1 MAGKAKRAQGKSV
14 WRKGGIP
21 RLTQAG
27 VVASKPIATSDL
39 LRLLLCDVMESL
51 VQKGQDQFGFC
62 KRVQGGDKTQ
72 MVARPVL
79 LQGELAMAG
88 DPWQPQEHDKGR
100 GGDDGLV

>member
-1 MAGKAKRAQGKSV
+1 MAGKQKRAQGKSV

-62 KRVQGGDKTQ
+62 KSPGGKTQ

-88 DPWQPQEHDKGR
+88 DPWQPQEHDKGG